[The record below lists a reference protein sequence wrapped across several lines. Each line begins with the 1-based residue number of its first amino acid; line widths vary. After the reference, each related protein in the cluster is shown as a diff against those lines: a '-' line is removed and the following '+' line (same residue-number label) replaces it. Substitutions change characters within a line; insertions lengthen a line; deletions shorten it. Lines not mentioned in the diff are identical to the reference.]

1 MTVFRVE
8 VMRRYGDLDP
18 FGHVNNV
25 AYHDYLQEA
34 RVWVLVNVL
43 GGDAEDID
51 QVVARQEIAF
61 LRPLRLRPAPITVAT
76 WVSRVGGASYDFSYR
91 ILDESGQ
98 VCSTAMT
105 QLVFFDRQTERPR
118 RIPEQVRQVL
128 LAHLQDGPGD

>member
-8 VMRRYGDLDP
+8 VMRRYSDLDP

-25 AYHDYLQEA
+25 VYHDYLQEA

-51 QVVARQEIAF
+51 QVVARQEVAF
-61 LRPLRLRPAPITVAT
+61 LRPLRLRPAPITVET

-91 ILDESGQ
+91 ILDESGTL
-98 VCSTAMT
+98 CSTAMT
-105 QLVFFDRQTERPR
+105 QVVFFDRQTEQPR
-118 RIPEQVRQVL
+118 RIPAEVREL
-128 LAHLQDGPGD
+128 LLTHLQDATGD

>member
-18 FGHVNNV
+18 FGHINNV

-34 RVWVLVNVL
+34 RVWVLVNVI
-43 GGDAEDID
+43 GGQAEDID

-61 LRPLRLRPAPITVAT
+61 LRPLRLRPDPITVAT

-91 ILDESGQ
+91 ILDETGYPCATAKTQ
-98 VCSTAMT
+98 V
-105 QLVFFDRQTERPR
+105 VFFDRQSESAR
-118 RIPEQVRQVL
+118 RIPAQVRAL
-128 LAHLQDGPGD
+128 LLEHLQESGDD